1 MMASSPTQGQGVE
14 GEQGVY
20 VASESG
26 AVDEGHGADA
36 RRVGQ
41 GQPQS
46 DRSAGGVSDDVEWR
60 SDAQCVEELGNEGGH
75 VAAGSVGAD
84 REVALAMTGKA
95 QRQYPVGAGRGLGM
109 THRQL
114 VALCSWPCSSSNGRP
129 AAGLEVLG
137 GCPGYIDSTVV
148 QHEVF
153 VLLDRLDRGG
163 RRKDRHKASWCA
175 RFPDSWCVARGWG
188 NTETS

>member
-1 MMASSPTQGQGVE
+1 MMASSPMIGEGVE
-14 GEQGVY
+14 GEQGVH
-20 VASESG
+20 VASEAG
-26 AVDEGHGADA
+26 AVDQGHGADA

-60 SDAQCVEELGNEGGH
+60 SDAQCVEELGNEGGQ
-75 VAAGSVGAD
+75 VSAGGVGAD

-95 QRQYPVGAGRGLGM
+95 QRQHPVGLGEAGDDPPPTGGALF
-109 THRQL
+109 
-114 VALCSWPCSSSNGRP
+114 VAVQQQQRWP